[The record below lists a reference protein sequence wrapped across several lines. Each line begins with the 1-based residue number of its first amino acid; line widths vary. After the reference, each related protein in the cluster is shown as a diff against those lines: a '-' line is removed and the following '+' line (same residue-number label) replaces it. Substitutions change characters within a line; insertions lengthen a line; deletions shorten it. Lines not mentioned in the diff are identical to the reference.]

1 MHLEGQ
7 IFRMIVRA
15 ACGRDD
21 LTDHLIEGVFLIVEE
36 DNTSRKTD
44 PREDLLFWIGPLE
57 WACVHFRDIS
67 LHNVGYKTTK
77 RHIFVIHESQSTMSE
92 DHLMTTAEFLQKL
105 DEIVAE
111 RHMLQHPFYQMWN
124 EGALTLEMLRQYAG
138 EYYHQVHAFPTYVSA
153 THANTE
159 DMVVRQMLLE
169 NLIEEEHGP
178 DNHPELWLRFAEELG
193 LTREEVKERRFL
205 EHTRNSVRILREL
218 SGRTN
223 PSEGLA
229 ALYAYESQIPEI
241 STTKIEGLKKW
252 YNLDTKNALEFFAV
266 HEHADEIHRTVTR
279 EALERM
285 CITDEQKQAA
295 LDAAREAADAFNLLL
310 DGVYNTWCTE
320 KAALN

>member
-1 MHLEGQ
+1 MHLKGQ
-7 IFRMIVRA
+7 TFGMSIGA
-15 ACGRDD
+15 AGGRDD
-21 LTDHLIEGVFLIVEE
+21 LSDHLVKGVVLVVEE
-36 DNTSRKTD
+36 DNTSRKAD
-44 PREDLLFWIGPLE
+44 PCEDLLFWIGPLE
-57 WACVHFRDIS
+57 GACVHVRDYS
-67 LHNVGYKTTK
+67 LHNVSYKTTK
-77 RHIFVIHESQSTMSE
+77 RPIFVDHESQSTMSE
-92 DHLMTTAEFLQKL
+92 DNLMTTAEFLQKL

-124 EGALTLEMLRQYAG
+124 EGALTKEMLRQYAG

-218 SGRTN
+218 SGRSN

-252 YNLDTKNALEFFAV
+252 YDLDTKNALEFFVV

-310 DGVYNTWCTE
+310 DGVYNTWCAE
-320 KAALN
+320 KTALN

>member
-1 MHLEGQ
+1 
-7 IFRMIVRA
+7 
-15 ACGRDD
+15 
-21 LTDHLIEGVFLIVEE
+21 
-36 DNTSRKTD
+36 
-44 PREDLLFWIGPLE
+44 
-57 WACVHFRDIS
+57 
-67 LHNVGYKTTK
+67 
-77 RHIFVIHESQSTMSE
+77 MSE
-92 DHLMTTAEFLQKL
+92 DSLMTTAEFLQKL

-124 EGALTLEMLRQYAG
+124 EGALTKEMLRQYAG

-193 LTREEVKERRFL
+193 MTREEVKERRLL

-218 SGRTN
+218 SGRSN
-223 PSEGLA
+223 PAEGLA

-241 STTKIEGLKKW
+241 STTKIEGLKKF
-252 YNLDTKNALEFFAV
+252 YNLDTKNAIEFFAV

-285 CITDEQKQAA
+285 CITDDQKQAA

>member
-1 MHLEGQ
+1 
-7 IFRMIVRA
+7 
-15 ACGRDD
+15 
-21 LTDHLIEGVFLIVEE
+21 
-36 DNTSRKTD
+36 
-44 PREDLLFWIGPLE
+44 
-57 WACVHFRDIS
+57 
-67 LHNVGYKTTK
+67 
-77 RHIFVIHESQSTMSE
+77 MSE
-92 DHLMTTAEFLQKL
+92 DDLMTTPEFLIKL
-105 DEIVAE
+105 DEIVSE
-111 RHMLQHPFYQMWN
+111 RHMLQHPFYIMWN
-124 EGALTLEMLRQYAG
+124 EGTLTKEMLREYAA

-153 THANTE
+153 THSNTE

-178 DNHPELWLRFAEELG
+178 DNHPELWLRFAETLG
-193 LTREEVKERRFL
+193 LTREEIKQRRFL
-205 EHTRNSVRILREL
+205 PLTRASVRIIKEL
-218 SGRTN
+218 SGRSN

-241 STTKIEGLKKW
+241 STTKIAGLKKW
-252 YNLDTKNALEFFAV
+252 YGLDSKNALEFFQV

-320 KAALN
+320 KVARN